1 MAEFPKETHG
11 LTRPQEEL
19 GDKIVKKRAVSE
31 KQQDDSPLSNT
42 KVTNQ
47 QKVVKEVMQP

>member
-19 GDKIVKKRAVSE
+19 GDKVIEPRSPQQNAVTPR
-31 KQQDDSPLSNT
+31 DSRLSNT

-47 QKVVKEVMQP
+47 QVIVKEVI